1 MTNEKPVLVGDV
13 ILNEME
19 IEEMDEIIAPGMSL
33 SE

>member
-1 MTNEKPVLVGDV
+1 MTNEKPVLVAGL